1 MRELICIN
9 CPRGCRLKIDDDF
22 NVTGNFCPRGV
33 IYAKNELTH
42 PVRTLTSTVKVQ
54 STLERR
60 LPVKSSEPLP
70 KEKVFDAVNEL
81 DQVSVKTPVHIGD
94 VIIENVA
101 QTGVNIV
108 ATKNI
113 EK

>member
-9 CPRGCRLKIDDDF
+9 CPRGCRLKVDDNL

-42 PVRTLTSTVKVQ
+42 PVRTLTTTVKITN
-54 STLERR
+54 SFARR
-60 LPVKSSEPLP
+60 LPVKSREPLP
-70 KEKVFDAVNEL
+70 KELIEKAMEVINAT
-81 DQVSVKTPVHIGD
+81 SVKAPVHIGD
-94 VIIENVA
+94 VIVKNICDTNID
-101 QTGVNIV
+101 IV

-113 EK
+113 N

>member
-9 CPRGCRLKIDDDF
+9 CPRGCRLKVDDDL
-22 NVTGNFCPRGV
+22 NVTGNFCPRGA

-54 STLERR
+54 SSLERR

-70 KEKVFDAVNEL
+70 KEKVFDAVKEL
-81 DQVSVKTPVHIGD
+81 DKVEMKAPVHIGD
-94 VIIENVA
+94 VVIANVCN
-101 QTGVNIV
+101 TGVNIV